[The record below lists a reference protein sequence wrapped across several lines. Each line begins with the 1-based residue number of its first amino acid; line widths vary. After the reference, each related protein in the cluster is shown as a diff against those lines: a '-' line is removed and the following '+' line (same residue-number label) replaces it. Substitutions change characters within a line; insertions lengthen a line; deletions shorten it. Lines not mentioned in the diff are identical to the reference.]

1 MSEQKQQTQAGSSIR
16 PGRGPGPGHM
26 GRIEKAKDARSTLR
40 RLAVYLKPHKIALII
55 VFVLVIVY
63 TALGLVGPYLLGVAI
78 DQYLT
83 VKDID
88 GLLRISLLML
98 ATYLLSAGGQV
109 IANFIMADVSQ
120 RMLQELRRNLFE
132 HLQTLS
138 LGFFDQ
144 NPHGELMSRLTND
157 IDAINRTVSQNV
169 TQLMSSLITVVGIL
183 VAMFALNIWL
193 ALASLITIPLM
204 VLATGKIA
212 GRTRTG
218 FRSLQK
224 DLGSLNGLIEE
235 TVSGQRVV
243 SAFRRTE
250 KAKQDFEQINDAVY
264 KSSIQANTFAF
275 LLMPLTHVMNHLNIA
290 IIAGLGGVLA
300 VNGIV
305 TVGVVASFIS
315 YSQRFTEPL
324 RTVANMYNTIQSALA
339 GAERVFEILDKQPE
353 LIDQPNAIE
362 LKDIQGNVV
371 FDHVHFGYLKDV
383 PVLKDIN
390 LHARPGQTFAL
401 VGPTGA
407 GKTTIVNLLTRFY
420 DIDSGRITIDGK
432 DISQVKKADLRRQ
445 LGIVLQDTFLF
456 SGTVMDNIRY
466 GRLDATDEEVIE
478 AAKLADADHFIR
490 HLPNGYDTEL
500 SERASNLS
508 QGQRQLLAIA
518 RAILADPAILVLD
531 EATSSVDTRTEL
543 RIQKGL
549 LRLMEGR
556 TSFVIAHR
564 LSTIREADQV
574 LVIDN
579 GELIERGTHE
589 ELLNLQ
595 GFYYNL
601 YMSQFRGQVQPV

>member
-1 MSEQKQQTQAGSSIR
+1 MSNQNQTQAKPPIG
-16 PGRGPGPGHM
+16 PARGPGAI
-26 GRIEKAKDARSTLR
+26 GRIEKAKDARSSLK
-40 RLAVYLKPHKIALII
+40 RLAIYLKPHTHALIL

-63 TALGLVGPYLLGVAI
+63 TALGLVGPYLMGVAI
-78 DQYLT
+78 DRYLKL
-83 VKDID
+83 KDIS
-88 GLLRISLLML
+88 GLLRIVLIMF
-98 ATYLLSAGGQV
+98 ATYALSAGGQV
-109 IANFIMADVSQ
+109 AANTIMADVSQ
-120 RMLQELRRNLFE
+120 KMLQDLRRNLFE
-132 HLQTLS
+132 HLQKLS
-138 LGFFDQ
+138 LSFFDQ

-157 IDAINRTVSQNV
+157 IDAINRAISQNV
-169 TQLMSSLITVVGIL
+169 TQLMSSLISVVGIL
-183 VAMFALNIWL
+183 VVMFVLNVWL
-193 ALASLITIPLM
+193 ALASLITVPLM
-204 VLATGKIA
+204 VVITGSIA
-212 GRTRTG
+212 GRTRSG

-224 DLGSLNGLIEE
+224 DLGVMNGLIEE
-235 TVSGQRVV
+235 SISGQRVV

-250 KAKQDFEQINDAVY
+250 NTKLDFELINDTVY

-275 LLMPLTHVMNHLNIA
+275 LLMPLTGIMNHLNIA
-290 IIAGLGGVLA
+290 IIAGLGGILA
-300 VNGIV
+300 VQGIV
-305 TVGVVASFIS
+305 TVGTVAAFIS

-324 RTVANMYNTIQSALA
+324 RSVANMYNTIQSALA
-339 GAERVFEILDKQPE
+339 GAERVFDILDKQPE
-353 LIDQPNAIE
+353 LVDQPDAME
-362 LKDIQGNVV
+362 LKDIQGEVV
-371 FDHVHFGYLKDV
+371 FDHVNFGYLKDV
-383 PVLKDIN
+383 PVLKDVS
-390 LHARPGQTFAL
+390 LHANPGQTFAL

-456 SGTVMDNIRY
+456 TGTVMDNIRY
-466 GRLDATDEEVIE
+466 GRLDASDAEVIE
-478 AAKLADADHFIR
+478 AAKLAEADHFIR
-490 HLPNGYDTEL
+490 HLPQGYDTEL

-531 EATSSVDTRTEL
+531 EATSSVDTRTEV

-574 LVIDN
+574 LVIDK
-579 GELIERGTHE
+579 GKLIERGTHE
-589 ELLNLQ
+589 ELLDLQ

-601 YMSQFRGQVQPV
+601 YRSQFRGQVQPA

>member
-1 MSEQKQQTQAGSSIR
+1 MSDDKKTTARPPVG
-16 PGRGPGPGHM
+16 PGRGPGHM
-26 GRIEKAKDARSTLR
+26 GRVEKAKDARTALR
-40 RLAVYLKPHKIALII
+40 RLADYLKPHTVSLVF

-63 TALGLVGPYLLGVAI
+63 TALGLVGPYLMGVAI
-78 DQYLT
+78 DKYIS
-83 VKDID
+83 VKEMN
-88 GLLRISLLML
+88 GLLQIVLIMF
-98 ATYLLSAGGQV
+98 ATYTLSAGGQV
-109 IANFIMADVSQ
+109 AANFIMASVSQ
-120 RMLQELRRNLFE
+120 KMLQQLRRDLFE
-132 HLQTLS
+132 HLQKLS
-138 LGFFDQ
+138 LSFFDQ

-157 IDAINRTVSQNV
+157 IDAINRAISQNI
-169 TQLMSSLITVVGIL
+169 TQLMSSLISVIGIL
-183 VAMFALNIWL
+183 VVMFVLNIWL
-193 ALASLITIPLM
+193 ALASLITVPLM
-204 VLATGKIA
+204 VLVTGSIA

-224 DLGSLNGLIEE
+224 DLGGMNGLIEE
-235 TVSGQRVV
+235 SISGQRVV

-250 KAKQDFEQINDAVY
+250 NTKIDFAKVNDAVY
-264 KSSIQANTFAF
+264 NSSIQANTFAF
-275 LLMPLTHVMNHLNIA
+275 LLMPLTGIMNHLNIA

-300 VNGIV
+300 VQSIV
-305 TVGVVASFIS
+305 TVGTVAAFIT

-324 RTVANMYNTIQSALA
+324 RSVANMYNTIQSALA
-339 GAERVFEILDKQPE
+339 GSERVFEILDKQPE
-353 LIDQPNAIE
+353 LIDDPKAIE
-362 LKDIQGNVV
+362 LKDIKGDVV
-371 FDHVHFGYLKDV
+371 FDHVNFGYLKDV
-383 PVLKDIN
+383 PVLKDVN
-390 LHARPGQTFAL
+390 LHAKPGQTFAL

-420 DIDSGRITIDGK
+420 DIDSGRITIDGN
-432 DISQVKKADLRRQ
+432 DICKVKKADLRRQ

-456 SGTVMDNIRY
+456 SANVMENIRY
-466 GRLDATDEEVIE
+466 GRLDATDEEVIQ
-478 AAKLADADHFIR
+478 AAKMADADHFIR
-490 HLPNGYDTEL
+490 HLPQGYNTEL

-579 GELIERGTHE
+579 GELIERGTHH
-589 ELLNLQ
+589 ELLDQ
-595 GFYYNL
+595 KGFYYNL

>member
-1 MSEQKQQTQAGSSIR
+1 MSNQNQTQAKPPIG
-16 PGRGPGPGHM
+16 PARGPGAI
-26 GRIEKAKDARSTLR
+26 GRIEKAKDARTSLK
-40 RLAVYLKPHKIALII
+40 RLAVYLKPHTPALIF

-63 TALGLVGPYLLGVAI
+63 TALGLVAPYLMGVAI
-78 DQYLT
+78 DRYLKL
-83 VKDID
+83 KDIS
-88 GLLRISLLML
+88 GLLRIVLIMF
-98 ATYLLSAGGQV
+98 ATYALSAGGQV
-109 IANFIMADVSQ
+109 AANYIMANVSQ
-120 RMLQELRRNLFE
+120 KMLQELRRNLFE
-132 HLQTLS
+132 HLQKLS

-157 IDAINRTVSQNV
+157 IDAINRAISQNV
-169 TQLMSSLITVVGIL
+169 TQLMSSLISVVGIL
-183 VAMFALNIWL
+183 VVMFVLNVWL
-193 ALASLITIPLM
+193 ALASLITVPLM
-204 VLATGKIA
+204 VVITGSIA
-212 GRTRTG
+212 GRTRSG

-224 DLGSLNGLIEE
+224 DLGVMNGLIEE
-235 TVSGQRVV
+235 SISGQRVV

-250 KAKQDFEQINDAVY
+250 NTKLDFELINDTVY

-275 LLMPLTHVMNHLNIA
+275 LLMPLTGIMNHLNIA
-290 IIAGLGGVLA
+290 IIAGLGGILA
-300 VNGIV
+300 VQGIV
-305 TVGVVASFIS
+305 TVGTVAAFIS

-324 RTVANMYNTIQSALA
+324 RSVANMYNTIQSALA
-339 GAERVFEILDKQPE
+339 GAERVFDILDKQPE
-353 LIDQPNAIE
+353 LVDQPDAME
-362 LKDIQGNVV
+362 LKDIQGEVV
-371 FDHVHFGYLKDV
+371 FDHVNFGYLKDV
-383 PVLKDIN
+383 PVLKDVS
-390 LHARPGQTFAL
+390 LHANPGQTFAL

-456 SGTVMDNIRY
+456 TGTVMDNIRY
-466 GRLDATDEEVIE
+466 GRLDASDAEVIE
-478 AAKLADADHFIR
+478 AAKLAEADHFIR
-490 HLPNGYDTEL
+490 HLPQGYDTEL

-531 EATSSVDTRTEL
+531 EATSSVDTRTEV

-574 LVIDN
+574 LVIN
-579 GELIERGTHE
+579 KGELIERGTHE
-589 ELLNLQ
+589 ELLDLQ

-601 YMSQFRGQVQPV
+601 YRSQFRGQVQPA

>member
-1 MSEQKQQTQAGSSIR
+1 MSNQNQTQAKPPIG
-16 PGRGPGPGHM
+16 PARGPGAI
-26 GRIEKAKDARSTLR
+26 GRIEKAKDARTSLK
-40 RLAVYLKPHKIALII
+40 RLAVYLKPHTPALIF

-63 TALGLVGPYLLGVAI
+63 TALGLVAPYLMGVAI
-78 DQYLT
+78 DRYLKL
-83 VKDID
+83 KDIS
-88 GLLRISLLML
+88 GLLRIVLIMF
-98 ATYLLSAGGQV
+98 AAYTLSAGGQV
-109 IANFIMADVSQ
+109 AANYIMANVSQ
-120 RMLQELRRNLFE
+120 KMLQELRRNLFE
-132 HLQTLS
+132 HLQKLS
-138 LGFFDQ
+138 LSFFDQ

-157 IDAINRTVSQNV
+157 IDAINRAISQNV
-169 TQLMSSLITVVGIL
+169 TQLMSSLISVVGIL
-183 VAMFALNIWL
+183 VVMFVLNVWL
-193 ALASLITIPLM
+193 ALASLITVPLM
-204 VLATGKIA
+204 VVITGSIA
-212 GRTRTG
+212 GRTRSG

-224 DLGSLNGLIEE
+224 DLGVMNGLIEE
-235 TVSGQRVV
+235 SISGQRVV

-250 KAKQDFEQINDAVY
+250 NTKLDFELINDTVY

-275 LLMPLTHVMNHLNIA
+275 LLMPLTGIMNHLNIA
-290 IIAGLGGVLA
+290 IIAGLGGILA
-300 VNGIV
+300 VQGIV
-305 TVGVVASFIS
+305 TVGTVAAFIS

-324 RTVANMYNTIQSALA
+324 RSVANMYNTIQSALA
-339 GAERVFEILDKQPE
+339 GAERVFDILDKQPE
-353 LIDQPNAIE
+353 LVDQPDAME
-362 LKDIQGNVV
+362 LKDIQGEVV
-371 FDHVHFGYLKDV
+371 FDHVNFGYLKDV
-383 PVLKDIN
+383 PVLKDVS
-390 LHARPGQTFAL
+390 LHANPGQTFAL

-456 SGTVMDNIRY
+456 TGTVMDNIRY
-466 GRLDATDEEVIE
+466 GRLDASDAEVIE
-478 AAKLADADHFIR
+478 AAKLAEADHFIR
-490 HLPNGYDTEL
+490 HLPQGYDTEL

-531 EATSSVDTRTEL
+531 EATSSVDTRTEV

-574 LVIDN
+574 LVIDK

-589 ELLNLQ
+589 ELLDLQ

-601 YMSQFRGQVQPV
+601 YRSQFRGQVQPA

>member
-1 MSEQKQQTQAGSSIR
+1 MG
-16 PGRGPGPGHM
+16 PGRGPGHI
-26 GRIEKAKDARSTLR
+26 GRVEKVNDARAALK
-40 RLAVYLKPHKIALII
+40 RLALYLKPHTASLIF

-63 TALGLVGPYLLGVAI
+63 TALGLVGPYLMGVAI
-78 DQYLT
+78 DQYLST
-83 VKDID
+83 ADTS
-88 GLLRISLLML
+88 GLLRVVLVML
-98 ATYLLSAGGQV
+98 ITYLLSAGGQV
-109 IANFIMADVSQ
+109 AANYIMANVSQ
-120 RMLQELRRNLFE
+120 KMLQDLRRNLFE

-138 LGFFDQ
+138 LSFFDQ

-157 IDAINRTVSQNV
+157 IDAINRAISQNV
-169 TQLMSSLITVVGIL
+169 TQLMSSFVSVVGIL
-183 VAMFALNIWL
+183 IVMFVLNVWL

-204 VLATGKIA
+204 MVITGSVA
-212 GRTRTG
+212 GRTRAG
-218 FRSLQK
+218 FRTLQK
-224 DLGSLNGLIEE
+224 DLGSMNGLIEE
-235 TVSGQRVV
+235 SISGQRVV

-250 KAKQDFEQINDAVY
+250 NTKIDFARVNDAVY
-264 KSSIQANTFAF
+264 ASSIQANTFAF
-275 LLMPLTHVMNHLNIA
+275 LLMPLTGIMNHLNIA

-300 VNGIV
+300 VNGLV
-305 TVGVVASFIS
+305 TVGTVAAFIS
-315 YSQRFTEPL
+315 YSQRFTEPV
-324 RTVANMYNTIQSALA
+324 RSVANMYNTIQSALA
-339 GAERVFEILDKQPE
+339 GAERVFDILDKQPE
-353 LIDQPNAIE
+353 LIDQPDALP
-362 LKDIQGNVV
+362 LKDIQGDVV
-371 FDHVHFGYLKDV
+371 FDHVNFGYIKGV

-390 LHARPGQTFAL
+390 LHAKPGQTFAL

-420 DIDSGRITIDGK
+420 DIDSGRILIDGK
-432 DISQVKKADLRRQ
+432 DICKVKKADLRRQ

-456 SGTVMDNIRY
+456 TGTVMDNIRY
-466 GRLDATDEEVIE
+466 GRLDATDQEVIQ

-490 HLPNGYDTEL
+490 HLPQGYETEL
-500 SERASNLS
+500 SERATNLS

-579 GELIERGTHE
+579 GELIERGTHH
-589 ELLNLQ
+589 ELLDQQ

>member
-1 MSEQKQQTQAGSSIR
+1 MSNQNQTQAKPPIG
-16 PGRGPGPGHM
+16 PARGPGAI
-26 GRIEKAKDARSTLR
+26 GRIEKAKDARTSLK
-40 RLAVYLKPHKIALII
+40 RLAVYLKPHTPALIF

-63 TALGLVGPYLLGVAI
+63 TALGLVAPYLMGVAI
-78 DQYLT
+78 DRYLKL
-83 VKDID
+83 KDIS
-88 GLLRISLLML
+88 GLLRIVLIMF
-98 ATYLLSAGGQV
+98 AAYTLSAGGQV
-109 IANFIMADVSQ
+109 AANYIMANVSQ
-120 RMLQELRRNLFE
+120 KMLQELRRNLFE
-132 HLQTLS
+132 HLQKLS
-138 LGFFDQ
+138 LSFFDQ

-157 IDAINRTVSQNV
+157 IDAINRAISQNV
-169 TQLMSSLITVVGIL
+169 TQLMSSLISVVGIL
-183 VAMFALNIWL
+183 VVMFVLNVWL
-193 ALASLITIPLM
+193 ALASLITVPLM
-204 VLATGKIA
+204 VVITGSIA
-212 GRTRTG
+212 GRTRSG

-224 DLGSLNGLIEE
+224 DLGVMNGLIEE
-235 TVSGQRVV
+235 SISGQRVV

-250 KAKQDFEQINDAVY
+250 NTKLDFELINDTVY

-275 LLMPLTHVMNHLNIA
+275 LLMPLTGIMNHLNIA
-290 IIAGLGGVLA
+290 IIAGLGGILA
-300 VNGIV
+300 VQGIV
-305 TVGVVASFIS
+305 TVGTVAAFIS

-324 RTVANMYNTIQSALA
+324 RSVANMYNTIQSALA
-339 GAERVFEILDKQPE
+339 GAERVFDILDKQPE
-353 LIDQPNAIE
+353 LVDQPDAME
-362 LKDIQGNVV
+362 LKDIQGEVV
-371 FDHVHFGYLKDV
+371 FDHVNFGYLKDV
-383 PVLKDIN
+383 PVLKDVS
-390 LHARPGQTFAL
+390 LHANPGQTFAL

-456 SGTVMDNIRY
+456 TGTVMDNIRY
-466 GRLDATDEEVIE
+466 GRLDASDAEVIE
-478 AAKLADADHFIR
+478 AAKLAEADHFIR
-490 HLPNGYDTEL
+490 HLPQGYDTEL

-531 EATSSVDTRTEL
+531 EATSSVDTRTEV

-574 LVIDN
+574 LVIDK
-579 GELIERGTHE
+579 GKLIERGTHE
-589 ELLNLQ
+589 ELLDLQ

-601 YMSQFRGQVQPV
+601 YRSQFRGQVQPA

>member
-1 MSEQKQQTQAGSSIR
+1 MSEQKDSPRKPAMG
-16 PGRGPGPGHM
+16 PGRGPGHI
-26 GRIEKAKDARSTLR
+26 GRVEKVNDARAALK
-40 RLAVYLKPHKIALII
+40 RLALYLKPHTASLIF

-63 TALGLVGPYLLGVAI
+63 TALGLVGPYLMGVAI
-78 DQYLT
+78 DQYLST
-83 VKDID
+83 ADTS
-88 GLLRISLLML
+88 GLLRVVLVML
-98 ATYLLSAGGQV
+98 ITYLLSAGGQV
-109 IANFIMADVSQ
+109 AANYIMANVSQ
-120 RMLQELRRNLFE
+120 KMLQDLRRNLFE

-138 LGFFDQ
+138 LSFFDQ

-157 IDAINRTVSQNV
+157 IDAINRAISQNV
-169 TQLMSSLITVVGIL
+169 TQLMSSFVSVVGIL
-183 VAMFALNIWL
+183 IVMFVLNVWL

-204 VLATGKIA
+204 MVITGSVA
-212 GRTRTG
+212 GRTRAG
-218 FRSLQK
+218 FRTLQK
-224 DLGSLNGLIEE
+224 DLGSMNGLIEE
-235 TVSGQRVV
+235 SISGQRVV

-250 KAKQDFEQINDAVY
+250 NTKIDFARVNDAVY
-264 KSSIQANTFAF
+264 ASSIQANTFAF
-275 LLMPLTHVMNHLNIA
+275 LLMPLTGIMNHLNIA

-300 VNGIV
+300 VNGLV
-305 TVGVVASFIS
+305 TVGTVAAFIS
-315 YSQRFTEPL
+315 YSQRFTEPV
-324 RTVANMYNTIQSALA
+324 RSVANMYNTIQSALA
-339 GAERVFEILDKQPE
+339 GAERVFDILDKQPE
-353 LIDQPNAIE
+353 LIDQPDALP
-362 LKDIQGNVV
+362 LKDIQGDVV
-371 FDHVHFGYLKDV
+371 FDHVNFGYIKGV

-390 LHARPGQTFAL
+390 LHAKPGQTFAL

-420 DIDSGRITIDGK
+420 DIDSGRILIDGK
-432 DISQVKKADLRRQ
+432 DICKVKKADLRRQ

-456 SGTVMDNIRY
+456 TGTVMDNIRY
-466 GRLDATDEEVIE
+466 GRLDATDQEVIQ

-490 HLPNGYDTEL
+490 HLPQGYETEL
-500 SERASNLS
+500 SERATNLS

-579 GELIERGTHE
+579 GELIERGTHH
-589 ELLNLQ
+589 ELLDQQ

>member
-1 MSEQKQQTQAGSSIR
+1 MSNQNQTQAKPPIG
-16 PGRGPGPGHM
+16 PARGPGAI
-26 GRIEKAKDARSTLR
+26 GRIEKAKDARSSLK
-40 RLAVYLKPHKIALII
+40 RLAIYLKPHTHALIL

-63 TALGLVGPYLLGVAI
+63 TALGLVGPYLMGVAI
-78 DQYLT
+78 DRYLKL
-83 VKDID
+83 KDIS
-88 GLLRISLLML
+88 GLLRIVLIMF
-98 ATYLLSAGGQV
+98 AAYTLSAGGQV
-109 IANFIMADVSQ
+109 AANYIMANVSQ
-120 RMLQELRRNLFE
+120 KMLQELRRNLFE
-132 HLQTLS
+132 HLQKLS
-138 LGFFDQ
+138 LSFFDQ

-157 IDAINRTVSQNV
+157 IDAINRAISQNV
-169 TQLMSSLITVVGIL
+169 TQLMSSLISVVGIL
-183 VAMFALNIWL
+183 AVMFVLNVWL
-193 ALASLITIPLM
+193 ALASLITVPLM
-204 VLATGKIA
+204 VLITGSIA
-212 GRTRTG
+212 GRTRSG

-224 DLGSLNGLIEE
+224 DLGVMNGLIEE
-235 TVSGQRVV
+235 SISGQRVV

-250 KAKQDFEQINDAVY
+250 NTKLDFEQINEAVY
-264 KSSIQANTFAF
+264 RSSIQANTFAF
-275 LLMPLTHVMNHLNIA
+275 LLMPLTGIMNHLNIA
-290 IIAGLGGVLA
+290 IIAGLGGILA
-300 VNGIV
+300 VQGIV
-305 TVGVVASFIS
+305 TVGTVAAFIS

-324 RTVANMYNTIQSALA
+324 RSVANMYNTIQSALA
-339 GAERVFEILDKQPE
+339 GAERVFDILDKQPE
-353 LIDQPNAIE
+353 LVDQPDAME
-362 LKDIQGNVV
+362 LKDIQGEVV
-371 FDHVHFGYLKDV
+371 FDHVNFGYLKDV
-383 PVLKDIN
+383 PVLKDVS
-390 LHARPGQTFAL
+390 LHANPGQTFAL

-456 SGTVMDNIRY
+456 TGTVMDNIRY
-466 GRLDATDEEVIE
+466 GRLDASDAEVIE
-478 AAKLADADHFIR
+478 AAKLAEADHFIR
-490 HLPNGYDTEL
+490 HLPQGYDTEL

-531 EATSSVDTRTEL
+531 EATSSVDTRTEV

-574 LVIDN
+574 LVIDK

-589 ELLNLQ
+589 ELLDLQ

-601 YMSQFRGQVQPV
+601 YRSQFRGQVQPA